1 MSPVLVRVIA
11 LLSFIIVVAPLKA
24 NSVTLAAAPFE
35 TYVSD
40 EGEPSRLTSIV
51 EAAFSRM
58 QTNLELQVMRDA
70 FLGSAVR
77 SGKVDG
83 EFAYIDL
90 GERKDAI
97 TLSAPYL
104 PIYLYATGKKY
115 DVEEIMLIP
124 HLKNSRVA
132 IENRFA
138 NTPKFRLL
146 KEVKWS
152 RNPSTYDA
160 FKQLA
165 DDRAPYL
172 ITTRLLIEEFNLLLE
187 KDGEELL
194 HVSSAALMNAGFSL
208 ALGDNT
214 PNAKATIDAFEQT
227 IQVMQQDGS
236 YNKILGLP
244 WLSKDINNDGIADY
258 IGETSVSLVA
268 LDTPIAYPLDKA
280 LPGDNS
286 VYVID
291 GITYE
296 SKAEAM
302 AMLDGVKSQR
312 ESLLDPDVYK
322 TMIRRW

>member
-1 MSPVLVRVIA
+1 
-11 LLSFIIVVAPLKA
+11 
-24 NSVTLAAAPFE
+24 
-35 TYVSD
+35 
-40 EGEPSRLTSIV
+40 
-51 EAAFSRM
+51 
-58 QTNLELQVMRDA
+58 MRDA

-90 GERKDAI
+90 GERKDAV

-115 DVEEIMLIP
+115 DVEEIKLIP
-124 HLKNSRVA
+124 HLKDSRVA

-138 NTPKFRLL
+138 NTPKFRML
-146 KEVKWS
+146 KEIKWS

-172 ITTRLLIEEFNLLLE
+172 ITTRLLIEEFNLLLD

-208 ALGDNT
+208 ALGNDT
-214 PNAKATIDAFEQT
+214 PNAKATIKAFEQT

-244 WLSKDINNDGIADY
+244 WLTKDINNDGIADY
-258 IGETSVSLVA
+258 IGETSVSLVPT
-268 LDTPIAYPLDKA
+268 DTLIAYPLDKA
-280 LPGDNS
+280 LPGDS
-286 VYVID
+286 SIYVID
-291 GITYE
+291 GVIVETR
-296 SKAEAM
+296 AEAM
-302 AMLDGVKSQR
+302 AMLDGVKAER

>member
-1 MSPVLVRVIA
+1 MLVRVIA
-11 LLSFIIVVAPLKA
+11 LLSFITVVAPLKA

-51 EAAFSRM
+51 EAAFLRM
-58 QTNLELQVMRDA
+58 QTDLELQVMRDA

-90 GERKDAI
+90 GERKDTV

-115 DVEEIMLIP
+115 DVEEIKLIP
-124 HLKNSRVA
+124 HLKDSRVA

-138 NTPKFRLL
+138 NTPKFRML
-146 KEVKWS
+146 KEIKWS

-172 ITTRLLIEEFNLLLE
+172 ITTRLLIEEFNLLLD

-194 HVSSAALMNAGFSL
+194 HVSSASLMNAGFSL
-208 ALGDNT
+208 ALGTST
-214 PNAKATIDAFEQT
+214 PNAKATIEAFEHT

-258 IGETSVSLVA
+258 IGETSVSLVPT
-268 LDTPIAYPLDKA
+268 DTLTAYPLDKS
-280 LPGDNS
+280 LPGDS
-286 VYVID
+286 SIYVID
-291 GITYE
+291 GVIVET
-296 SKAEAM
+296 KAEAM
-302 AMLDGVKSQR
+302 AMLDGVKAER